1 MMNKLNLVLGSLMM
15 MGAVGAI
22 ETGSMPLSTAMV
34 FGVIGSIA
42 AVYSAYKLNEE
53 Y

>member
-1 MMNKLNLVLGSLMM
+1 MNKLNLVLGSLMM

-22 ETGSMPLSTAMV
+22 ETGSMSLSTAMV
-34 FGVIGSIA
+34 FGVIASIA

>member
-22 ETGSMPLSTAMV
+22 ETDSMPLSNAMV
-34 FGVIGSIA
+34 FIVIGSIA

>member
-1 MMNKLNLVLGSLMM
+1 MNKLNLVLGSLMM

-22 ETGSMPLSTAMV
+22 ETDSMPLSTAIV

>member
-1 MMNKLNLVLGSLMM
+1 MNKLNLILGSLMM
-15 MGAVGAI
+15 ISAVGAI
-22 ETGSMPLSTAMV
+22 ETDSMPLSTAML